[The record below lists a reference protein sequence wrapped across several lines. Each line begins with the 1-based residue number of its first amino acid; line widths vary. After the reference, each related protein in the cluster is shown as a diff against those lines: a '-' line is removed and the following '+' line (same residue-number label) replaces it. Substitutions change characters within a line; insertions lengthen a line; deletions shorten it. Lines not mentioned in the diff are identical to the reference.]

1 VVIAFR
7 VAVIDARMRGA
18 SKLNRVGWPDC
29 DPYEYLRKASRFDI
43 ERKNDSTL
51 KQCGLVTTVKSSR
64 FGFSL

>member
-1 VVIAFR
+1 
-7 VAVIDARMRGA
+7 MRGA

>member
-1 VVIAFR
+1 
-7 VAVIDARMRGA
+7 MRGA
-18 SKLNRVGWPDC
+18 SKLNRLGRPDGAI
-29 DPYEYLRKASRFDI
+29 LMNIFVKASRFDI